1 MDMSGTCSR
10 ADQVDLYQCAVDNL
24 PTLVPPA
31 FEGKA
36 RAMIQSKG
44 CPPAMMAANW
54 DTAMQKPQQCSLNLG
69 KGKGK
74 DMQMGALT
82 PSCCGAFKTTV
93 KAVMSKGKGKA
104 KNLHA
109 AECGFIGACGRYD
122 QRILLKL
129 PEVKEDFCRG
139 QGPWCAH
146 SELELL
152 ETINMTTAGAPQ
164 MMATF
169 MASLTSEAED
179 DVIEDDD
186 NEGDATEDGSP
197 IGAGILGFVAGAAVT
212 GLGVAALRRRT
223 PSSQNEYNEIVA

>member
-1 MDMSGTCSR
+1 
-10 ADQVDLYQCAVDNL
+10 
-24 PTLVPPA
+24 
-31 FEGKA
+31 
-36 RAMIQSKG
+36 MIQSKG
-44 CPPAMMAANW
+44 CPNVAANL
-54 DTAMQKPQQCSLNLG
+54 DKFAPAQENTPQQCSLNLG

-74 DMQMGALT
+74 DMQMGALS
-82 PSCCGAFKTTV
+82 PSCCGAFKTTL
-93 KAVMSKGKGKA
+93 KAFMSTGTNTSRSKGKA
-104 KNLHA
+104 TNVHA
-109 AECGFIGACGRYD
+109 AGCGFIGACGRED
-122 QRILLKL
+122 QRTLLKL
-129 PEVKEDFCRG
+129 AEGKGMCKG
-139 QGPWCAH
+139 QGPWCAQ

-186 NEGDATEDGSP
+186 NEGGATEDGSP